1 MLKGKSKVLQGG
13 LLPAAILAIWLLGS
27 YIGAWNRFL
36 IPSPHDVIS
45 ACGQLLGSG
54 ELTRHVSVSLGRVV
68 AGFAMAFLLAF
79 PLAALLGMQRQYYNW
94 AWPTLEFVRHIP
106 PLAAIPMLILWFGIG
121 EAPKL
126 IVVLLATFFPIF
138 LNTLHGIMQCDE
150 RLIEVG
156 KSFRLSSWIIFR
168 RIILPAALPSI
179 LVGMRLGLGYS
190 WRAIIGA
197 ELIAASSGIGYM
209 ILDAEQLSRP
219 DVVVLGMLII
229 GIVGSIVD
237 WLFFRLAKNYTPW
250 KESES
255 MENAKY

>member
-1 MLKGKSKVLQGG
+1 MPKEKVKTMQGG
-13 LLPAAILAIWLLGS
+13 LVPLAIFVLWLAGS
-27 YIGAWNRFL
+27 TFGAWNRFL
-36 IPSPHDVIS
+36 IPSPLDVLN
-45 ACGQLLGSG
+45 ACYHLLGSG
-54 ELTRHVSVSLGRVV
+54 ELTRHVAVSLGRVA
-68 AGFAMAFLLAF
+68 AGFTLAFLLAF
-79 PLAALLGMQRQYYNW
+79 PLAALLGMQRQYYGW
-94 AWPTLEFVRHIP
+94 VQPTLEFVRHIP

-138 LNTLHGIMQCDE
+138 LNTLHGVTQCDE
-150 RLIEVG
+150 RWIEVG
-156 KSFRLSSWIIFR
+156 KSFRFSRWSIFR
-168 RIILPAALPSI
+168 RIILPAALPSM

-229 GIVGSIVD
+229 GIVGSFVD

-250 KESES
+250 KESEAVD
-255 MENAKY
+255 NAKY